1 MRISDWSA
9 DVCSSDLL
17 LDAEEE
23 PVIVVLERR
32 EPRAVAVVRGGEAH
46 PRRDAGVQML
56 LPPREERGVAMI
68 AQPHRPR
75 VERCTAAK
83 PIPMSGRV
91 AQHHPVER
99 QRRAVEALRSE
110 EHTYELQSLMR

>member
-1 MRISDWSA
+1 MRISDWSS

-83 PIPMSGRV
+83 PLPISGRV
-91 AQHHPVER
+91 AQHHP
-99 QRRAVEALRSE
+99 RSE
-110 EHTYELQSLMR
+110 ERRVGKEYVSTYRSQW